1 MRPFARIFKTGTGL
15 PPHQY
20 VLRKR
25 IARLETELDLPVH
38 LNGIDEIDTEEQ
50 PIERALGDILA
61 PRAREA
67 AEDEGG
73 LQGTC
78 APGAAAR
85 DGG

>member
-1 MRPFARIFKTGTGL
+1 MSVFQKLNSSCSWALRES
-15 PPHQY
+15 
-20 VLRKR
+20 LRKR

-50 PIERALGDILA
+50 PIEQALGDILA

>member
-1 MRPFARIFKTGTGL
+1 MSVFQKLNSSCSWA
-15 PPHQY
+15 
-20 VLRKR
+20 LRESLSKR

-50 PIERALGDILA
+50 PIEQALGDILA